1 MKEDNMKK
9 ITPQKEIKKQ
19 RMNDNLI
26 IVLLSIILVI
36 VAILVYINIF

>member
-1 MKEDNMKK
+1 MKEEETKSELKK
-9 ITPQKEIKKQ
+9 VIKKHQ
-19 RMNDNLI
+19 INDNLI